1 MKKMLKASKVVILA
15 ILALTV
21 FFIIQLKNLRMEN
34 DIREYMPHESGSYQR
49 LLETEDVFG
58 STVVTGI
65 SLETSDPTIFTAD
78 NIKKIDS
85 ITKRMENV
93 ENVSDVQ
100 SLTNID
106 YLKDD
111 NGTLVAGPLLDEDFT
126 GTDAEVENVR
136 DKVADW
142 SELYDRVI
150 ISDNDAIYGL
160 ETRKG
165 TDFIVTSGIS
175 GWAIPFKTGTISEYC
190 IIDVSE

>member
-78 NIKKIDS
+78 NIKKID
-85 ITKRMENV
+85 
-93 ENVSDVQ
+93 
-100 SLTNID
+100 
-106 YLKDD
+106 
-111 NGTLVAGPLLDEDFT
+111 
-126 GTDAEVENVR
+126 
-136 DKVADW
+136 
-142 SELYDRVI
+142 
-150 ISDNDAIYGL
+150 
-160 ETRKG
+160 
-165 TDFIVTSGIS
+165 
-175 GWAIPFKTGTISEYC
+175 
-190 IIDVSE
+190 